1 MIKADYESG
10 YLTVQGPSNQV
21 CAEIEILLREFYE
34 IVKGQEGEEHA
45 EELIR
50 RIVKNAM
57 RPLEERMREAQE
69 EDQVEVF
76 AEAIQKA
83 FKDGGFRS

>member
-1 MIKADYESG
+1 MIKVDYESR
-10 YLTVQGPSNQV
+10 YLIVQGPQDQV
-21 CAEIEILLREFYE
+21 CVEIETLLREFYE
-34 IVKGQEGEEHA
+34 NVKGQAGEEHA